1 HFFRASREQVADP
14 MIEAEEIEVKFIVD
28 DVTTLRQ
35 RIIGL
40 EASLHHPRAYE
51 DNWCFDTPDQRFQQ
65 EDRLLR
71 LRRDRRILL
80 TYKEPPPTADT
91 AFKVRQEYE
100 IEVNDFEQARA
111 LVEKLGFAPSL
122 RYEKYRETFRYG
134 EAEILLDETPLGAF
148 VEIEGTRESID
159 AITKQLEL
167 DDANRITASYGDI
180 FEAVRTAYDLPF
192 GDMTFDNFRDLSIDL
207 HSCQLS

>member
-1 HFFRASREQVADP
+1 MSY
-14 MIEAEEIEVKFIVD
+14 EEIEVKFIVD
-28 DVTTLRQ
+28 DVAVLRQ
-35 RIIGL
+35 RIAGL
-40 EASLHHPRAYE
+40 EAHLHHPRTYE

-71 LRRDRRILL
+71 LRRDHRILL
-80 TYKEPPPTADT
+80 TYKEPPQTAET
-91 AFKVRQEYE
+91 EFKVRQEYE

-122 RYEKYRETFRYG
+122 RYEKYRETFRYD

-148 VEIEGTRESID
+148 VEIEGPREAID
-159 AITKQLEL
+159 AIAQQLGL

-192 GDMTFDNFRDLSIDL
+192 SDMTFDNFRGLAIDL
-207 HSCQLS
+207 RTCQLT

>member
-1 HFFRASREQVADP
+1 MSY
-14 MIEAEEIEVKFIVD
+14 EEIEVKFIVD
-28 DVTTLRQ
+28 DIDALRQ
-35 RIIGL
+35 RIVAL
-40 EASLHHPRAYE
+40 EASLHHSRTYE

-71 LRRDRRILL
+71 LRRDHRVLL
-80 TYKEPPPTADT
+80 TYKEPPLTADT

-111 LVEKLGFAPSL
+111 LVEKLGFSPSL

-148 VEIEGTRESID
+148 VEIEGTREAID
-159 AITKQLEL
+159 AITQALQL

-180 FEAVRTAYDLPF
+180 FEAVCTTYELPF
-192 GDMTFDNFRDLSIDL
+192 RDMTFDNFRDLAIDL
-207 HSCQLS
+207 HTCQLT